1 MGVGIGYAIYLAAFF
16 VMIGLALLR
25 VLPVVFLGGI
35 VIALFI
41 GGLFYFW
48 LDAWRE
54 TEKMIE
60 TEKKH
65 EEEEQPVPAR

>member
-16 VMIGLALLR
+16 VMIGLALMR
-25 VLPVVFLGGI
+25 ALPVVFLGGI

-48 LDAWRE
+48 LEAWRE
-54 TEKMIE
+54 TERMIE
-60 TEKKH
+60 TERKH
-65 EEEEQPVPAR
+65 EDLQPVPAK